1 MTMASLNT
9 LPEESAVV
17 DTNII
22 IDLYELGRLD
32 LLFNTFD
39 VVSIPK
45 LIYDQELEEIIKVE
59 IESYSFKLSN
69 IDSEVG
75 HSIYQA
81 LTEDEHFRNLS
92 VHDKLTISIAN
103 QHEYYCN
110 SNDGLVRK
118 ACNLFNVRCLG
129 ILGLLKKAKDKNLI
143 TMEELAS
150 IVNELASDNTSCY
163 IRKSVVKDFLENLK
177 EQ

>member
-9 LPEESAVV
+9 LPEESVVV

-45 LIYDQELEEIIKVE
+45 LIYDQEL
-59 IESYSFKLSN
+59 
-69 IDSEVG
+69 
-75 HSIYQA
+75 
-81 LTEDEHFRNLS
+81 
-92 VHDKLTISIAN
+92 
-103 QHEYYCN
+103 
-110 SNDGLVRK
+110 
-118 ACNLFNVRCLG
+118 
-129 ILGLLKKAKDKNLI
+129 
-143 TMEELAS
+143 AS
-150 IVNELASDNTSCY
+150 LVNELASDNTSCY

>member
-1 MTMASLNT
+1 MASLNT
-9 LPEESAVV
+9 LPEESVVV

-81 LTEDEHFRNLS
+81 LTEDEHL
-92 VHDKLTISIAN
+92 
-103 QHEYYCN
+103 
-110 SNDGLVRK
+110 
-118 ACNLFNVRCLG
+118 
-129 ILGLLKKAKDKNLI
+129 
-143 TMEELAS
+143 
-150 IVNELASDNTSCY
+150 
-163 IRKSVVKDFLENLK
+163 
-177 EQ
+177 

>member
-45 LIYDQELEEIIKVE
+45 LIYDQEL
-59 IESYSFKLSN
+59 
-69 IDSEVG
+69 
-75 HSIYQA
+75 
-81 LTEDEHFRNLS
+81 
-92 VHDKLTISIAN
+92 
-103 QHEYYCN
+103 
-110 SNDGLVRK
+110 
-118 ACNLFNVRCLG
+118 
-129 ILGLLKKAKDKNLI
+129 
-143 TMEELAS
+143 AS
-150 IVNELASDNTSCY
+150 LVNELASDNTSCY